1 MIALPKIPSDL
12 KFPVSLDLFLRYTA
26 GGKYKA
32 DRLKKYRA
40 CIAEHEQFHRYM
52 MEGRQKGKKLADS
65 PKPDLVE
72 VSEIIKR
79 HREQGFD
86 KSQFWQCAASFQG
99 WLAAQPAIRASH
111 AAKKRWS
118 QERRHKSN
126 AQKLDA
132 SLDIDK
138 SE

>member
-1 MIALPKIPSDL
+1 
-12 KFPVSLDLFLRYTA
+12 VSLDLFLRYTV

-40 CIAEHEQFHRYM
+40 FIAEHEQFHRYM

-65 PKPDLVE
+65 PKPDLAE

-79 HREQGFD
+79 HREEKFN
-86 KSQFWQCAASFQG
+86 SWQFWQCAASFQG

-118 QERRHKSN
+118 QERRHKSK
-126 AQKLDA
+126 AQKLKA
-132 SLDIDK
+132 LLDIAE